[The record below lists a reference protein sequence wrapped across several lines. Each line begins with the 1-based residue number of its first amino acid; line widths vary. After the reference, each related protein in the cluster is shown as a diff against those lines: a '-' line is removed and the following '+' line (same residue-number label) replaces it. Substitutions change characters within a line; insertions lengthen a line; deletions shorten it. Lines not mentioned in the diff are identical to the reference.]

1 MQNILM
7 DIISSITNAFMA
19 ILFVSYFNS
28 DKIRFSK
35 KECLFTVII
44 FIGNL
49 CGNFLDDFFYSLIGY
64 NLITFLIIIIITLI
78 ITSIYSLFDN
88 KNTDIFKK
96 VISPF
101 IFLCAFIISNTISA
115 MIVAIIFKDTLEGAF
130 NAKYFEKFVF
140 IVINLSILIIILLI
154 SIKFHKKLNTKKML
168 YLLIPLPFVSS
179 IALLLFSE
187 IKKVESIYQFYYIT
201 EIYYSTVIIISAFAT
216 FGIYFLL
223 YQTHLKNQIEKEK
236 ELYENMLKIENKRYE
251 DLKNNTEQIQKIR
264 HDIKNMLFSVKTEL
278 NANNFHVANQKLDS
292 ILDNVSS
299 FKNIIQSNNRTI
311 NYIVNAKLGNI
322 QHRKIAVYGDI
333 SGMENINDIDI
344 AIILGNILDNA
355 IEATEDIPNADITLK
370 FFVKGNYQNVICENT
385 IKQPVLKKNPNL
397 TTTKKDSNGHGLG
410 IRSIKEVVKNYHG
423 IIDFFEK
430 QDSFCIHIM
439 IPITTLKA

>member
-1 MQNILM
+1 
-7 DIISSITNAFMA
+7 
-19 ILFVSYFNS
+19 
-28 DKIRFSK
+28 
-35 KECLFTVII
+35 
-44 FIGNL
+44 
-49 CGNFLDDFFYSLIGY
+49 
-64 NLITFLIIIIITLI
+64 
-78 ITSIYSLFDN
+78 
-88 KNTDIFKK
+88 
-96 VISPF
+96 
-101 IFLCAFIISNTISA
+101 
-115 MIVAIIFKDTLEGAF
+115 
-130 NAKYFEKFVF
+130 
-140 IVINLSILIIILLI
+140 
-154 SIKFHKKLNTKKML
+154 ML

-201 EIYYSTVIIISAFAT
+201 EIYYSIVIIISAFAT

-236 ELYENMLKIENKRYE
+236 ELYKNMLRIENKRYE

-264 HDIKNMLFSVKTEL
+264 HDIKNMLFSIKTEL
-278 NANNFHVANQKLDS
+278 NANNFNAANQKLDS

-355 IEATEDIPNADITLK
+355 IEATENIPNADITLK

-397 TTTKKDSNGHGLG
+397 ATTKKDSNGHGLG

>member
-7 DIISSITNAFMA
+7 DIILSVINALMA
-19 ILFVSYFNS
+19 IFFVSYFCN
-28 DKIRFSK
+28 DRIQFHK
-35 KECLFTVII
+35 KECLFAAII

-49 CGNFLDDFFYSLIGY
+49 CGNFLNDFFYSLVGY

-115 MIVAIIFKDTLEGAF
+115 MIVAIIFKDTLGGAF

-201 EIYYSTVIIISAFAT
+201 EIYYSIVIIISAFAT

-264 HDIKNMLFSVKTEL
+264 HDIKNMLFSIKTEL
-278 NANNFHVANQKLDS
+278 NANNFNAANQKLDS

-311 NYIVNAKLGNI
+311 ILI
-322 QHRKIAVYGDI
+322 D
-333 SGMENINDIDI
+333 ENI
-344 AIILGNILDNA
+344 
-355 IEATEDIPNADITLK
+355 
-370 FFVKGNYQNVICENT
+370 
-385 IKQPVLKKNPNL
+385 
-397 TTTKKDSNGHGLG
+397 
-410 IRSIKEVVKNYHG
+410 
-423 IIDFFEK
+423 
-430 QDSFCIHIM
+430 
-439 IPITTLKA
+439 

>member
-7 DIISSITNAFMA
+7 DIILSVINALMA
-19 ILFVSYFNS
+19 IFFVSYFCN
-28 DKIRFSK
+28 DRIQFHK
-35 KECLFTVII
+35 KECLFAAII

-49 CGNFLDDFFYSLIGY
+49 CGNFLNDFSYSLVGY

-201 EIYYSTVIIISAFAT
+201 EIYYSIVIIISAFAT

-236 ELYENMLKIENKRYE
+236 ELYKNMLRIENKRYE

-264 HDIKNMLFSVKTEL
+264 HDIKNMLYCEKG
-278 NANNFHVANQKLDS
+278 KK
-292 ILDNVSS
+292 IG
-299 FKNIIQSNNRTI
+299 
-311 NYIVNAKLGNI
+311 IVLADGVWCY
-322 QHRKIAVYGDI
+322 QDRAIAAAQECHY
-333 SGMENINDIDI
+333 NDIDI
-344 AIILGNILDNA
+344 IVCTSK
-355 IEATEDIPNADITLK
+355 IEGTPN
-370 FFVKGNYQNVICENT
+370 
-385 IKQPVLKKNPNL
+385 PVLEGMACGDIVVSTDVGIVP
-397 TTTKKDSNGHGLG
+397 DVLG
-410 IRSIKEVVKNYHG
+410 
-423 IIDFFEK
+423 EK
-430 QDSFCIHIM
+430 QAKFILEERSKEC
-439 IPITTLKA
+439 LKQKIIYLVEHRDEFSELREENLESIQDWTWKKISEKFKMFFDYVFEQNEKLGEKDEK